1 MNIEKFN
8 IAKELHSKIE
18 KLQHRISQLE
28 RSQQTCG
35 IKVTVNYQA
44 SKMTTAMTGELYIY
58 DKDSIRGM
66 LNKEELKLKEEL
78 SLLEKEFKKI

>member
-1 MNIEKFN
+1 MDIEKFN

-18 KLQHRISQLE
+18 KLEHRISQLE
-28 RSQQTCG
+28 RSQQSCG
-35 IKVTVNYQA
+35 VEVTVKYQV
-44 SKMTTAMTGELYIY
+44 SKMSTAMTGQLHIY
-58 DKDSIRGM
+58 DKDSIRDM

>member
-8 IAKELHSKIE
+8 IAKDLHSKIE

-35 IKVTVNYQA
+35 IKVTVNYNI
-44 SKMTTAMTGELYIY
+44 SKMSTGMTGELYIY
-58 DKDSIRGM
+58 DKDSISGM

>member
-1 MNIEKFN
+1 MNIDKFN

-28 RSQQTCG
+28 RSQQTCN

-44 SKMTTAMTGELYIY
+44 SKISTAMTGELYIY